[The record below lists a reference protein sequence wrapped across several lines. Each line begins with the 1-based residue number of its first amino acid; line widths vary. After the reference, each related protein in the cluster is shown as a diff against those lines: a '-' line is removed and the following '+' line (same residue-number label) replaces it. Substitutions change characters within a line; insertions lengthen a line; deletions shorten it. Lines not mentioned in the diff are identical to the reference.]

1 MAKIEYTING
11 GSVVTVNADTTN
23 FTLPGDGTFTIARS
37 VTDNA
42 GQQTGWK
49 TSTVKVDTV
58 LPANTSAAAP
68 TAWQKTALSLDL
80 TGTDVGAGV
89 DHYEYRVG
97 TSEIKSGTPAVVSTD
112 GTQTLQTRVVD
123 KAGNESAWRNE
134 TVKVDLTKPVNTTP
148 VVSQPW
154 RNSNFATTVSGT
166 DATSGLA
173 TVEWKVDS
181 GAVSTSPAVAIAQEG
196 TYKLYTRVTDVAGND
211 SGWRLDTVGIDK
223 TAPTLTA
230 SCGAPTWRNTPA
242 VCSVAADGGLSGL
255 PVLTASRGGDG
266 AVEVT
271 GGAYTVDVEGSTT
284 VTFRAVDGA
293 GNDATAQGAVKI
305 DRTPPSVTATCIPD
319 AKSLKYTC
327 TAAGTDGLSGLTGL
341 AWSVDGGAATP
352 IAAGAPFTV
361 AKGKVVVSGTDVA
374 GNAGVSAPVVLTERH
389 EETVEVTPRTSSEAV
404 LLKGRATSSRR
415 LVGQLALS
423 STPTATTVDLRPLA
437 LGKGT
442 FQLVFK
448 VKLGKKTKTFT
459 KTQTTVNGYSK
470 RVTVKAAA
478 GADPQ
483 VTLTVKRKSGKR
495 WVTHATASTHL

>member
-1 MAKIEYTING
+1 M
-11 GSVVTVNADTTN
+11 
-23 FTLPGDGTFTIARS
+23 
-37 VTDNA
+37 
-42 GQQTGWK
+42 
-49 TSTVKVDTV
+49 
-58 LPANTSAAAP
+58 
-68 TAWQKTALSLDL
+68 
-80 TGTDVGAGV
+80 
-89 DHYEYRVG
+89 
-97 TSEIKSGTPAVVSTD
+97 VSTD

-134 TVKVDLTKPVNTTP
+134 TVKVDLTKPLNTTP

-173 TVEWKVDS
+173 TVEWKLDS
-181 GAVSTSPAVAIAQEG
+181 GAVSTSPAVAIAIEG
-196 TYKLYTRVTDVAGND
+196 TYKLYTRVTRRGRQRLRLASGHGRDRQDRSDAGR
-211 SGWRLDTVGIDK
+211 RLRRRR
-223 TAPTLTA
+223 P
-230 SCGAPTWRNTPA
+230 GATRPA
-242 VCSVAADGGLSGL
+242 VCTVAADGGLSGL

-266 AVEVT
+266 AVDVT

-284 VTFRAVDGA
+284 VAFRAVDGA
-293 GNDATAQGAVKI
+293 GNEATAQGAVKI
-305 DRTPPSVTATCIPD
+305 DRTPPAVTATCIPD

-361 AKGKVVVSGTDVA
+361 AKGKVVVSGADAA
-374 GNAGVSAPVVLTERH
+374 GNAGVSAPVALAERH
-389 EETVEVTPRTSSEAV
+389 EETGGGHPAHLERGGAAEGQGHRPPGGSSA
-404 LLKGRATSSRR
+404 SSRCR
-415 LVGQLALS
+415 PRPS
-423 STPTATTVDLRPLA
+423 ATTVDLRPLA

-442 FQLVFK
+442 FQLVIK

-459 KTQTTVNGYSK
+459 KTQTTVKGYSK

-495 WVTHATASTHL
+495 WVTHATASAHSVSRVDVPGSLATIAASDLSLKGAPHVQ